1 MSSAE
6 TPRVHE
12 LAGGV
17 WQFVGAQRSA
27 HSYLFKGRRRIA
39 LVDSGLPTTT
49 AYLEACLAT
58 LGLAPRHVDLLVLT
72 HEHIDHAGGA
82 PFFAAQ
88 CLVAAHAQAANK
100 LALAD
105 DFSLM
110 TKAFAEAARPFQVD
124 LCCAE
129 GTAVELGGLT
139 LEVVHTPG
147 HCSGSVCL
155 YVPQRRVLV
164 AGDTIM
170 AGGVVGGVLL
180 SGNTSDYIGSLE
192 RLQRLRI
199 DALLP
204 GHGRV
209 SQDAQADLEAG
220 RARLAAML
228 EDSHT
233 LFAALRETDRGFG
246 EVMRSLRDLNQL

>member
-1 MSSAE
+1 MNNAE
-6 TPRVHE
+6 TARVHE
-12 LAGGV
+12 LGPGV
-17 WQFVGAQRSA
+17 WQFVGARRSA

-49 AYLEACLAT
+49 GYLEACLAT
-58 LGLAPRHVDLLVLT
+58 LGLAPRDLDWLVLT

-82 PFFAAQ
+82 AFFARQ

-110 TKAFAEAARPFQVD
+110 TKAFAEASRPFQAD

-129 GTAVELGGLT
+129 GTAIELGGLT
-139 LEVVHTPG
+139 LEVLHTPG

-155 YVPQRRVLV
+155 YVPQQRLLV

-170 AGGVVGGVLL
+170 AQGVVGGVLM
-180 SGNTSDYIGSLE
+180 SGNTSDYISSLE

-209 SQDAQADLEAG
+209 SHDAQADLEAG
-220 RARLAAML
+220 LARLRAML

-233 LFAALRETDRGFG
+233 LFAALRETDQGFD
-246 EVMRSLRDLNQL
+246 ELMRSLRDLNQL